1 MSLNQLFAVL
11 RARWVA
17 ALAVLLATVLGTLV
31 VSLLLEKQYEA
42 TASVVLDV
50 KPDPLSALAFGGMSA
65 PNYLATQVD
74 IIQSDRVAQRVVRNA
89 KLTEIPAVREGWQ
102 RATGGQ
108 GAIETWLVGNFK
120 KALDVRP
127 SRESNVIAVSYRA
140 NDPAFAAGMAN
151 EFVRAYI
158 ETSLELRVEP
168 ARQYNAFFETRM
180 KESRAVLEK
189 AQSALSDFQRA
200 KGIVATDERFD
211 IENSRLAELSS
222 QLVALQALSG
232 ESNSREAQ
240 AKGASGDKLQEVFNN
255 PVVAGLRGD
264 VARVEAKL
272 QELRARLGEKH
283 PQVVEMQASLAE
295 LRVRLEA
302 EVKRTTSGVSVTS
315 SINRQ
320 REAQVRADL
329 QTQRAKVLQMKEV
342 RDEGMVLVRDVENA
356 QRAYDA
362 VFARLNQTSLESQAT
377 QSNVNLLNAAVAP
390 LEHASPRVALN
401 LFLAL
406 LIGLM
411 LALGTVM
418 VLEMMDRHVRVSDD
432 LTLALD
438 VPVLGEMCGSQGSKA
453 NTRLL
458 GLRKLPQLA
467 KA

>member
-11 RARWVA
+11 RARWIA
-17 ALAVLLATVLGTLV
+17 ALAVLLTTVFGTLA

-89 KLTEIPAVREGWQ
+89 RVTEVPAVREGWQ
-102 RATGGQ
+102 RATGGK
-108 GAIETWLVGNFK
+108 GSIETWLVENFK
-120 KALDVRP
+120 KSLDVRP
-127 SRESNVIAVSYRA
+127 SRESNVIAVTYRA
-140 NDPAFAAGMAN
+140 NEPGFAAGMAN
-151 EFVRAYI
+151 EFVKAYI

-168 ARQYNAFFETRM
+168 ARQYSAFFETRM
-180 KESRAVLEK
+180 KESRAELER
-189 AQSALSDFQRA
+189 AQATLSEFQRA

-211 IENSRLAELSS
+211 IENSRLSELST

-240 AKGASGDKLQEVFNN
+240 AKGASADKLQEVFNN

-264 VARVEAKL
+264 VARIEAKL

-283 PQVVEMQASLAE
+283 PQVTEMKASLEE
-295 LRVRLEA
+295 LRSRMDA
-302 EVKRTTSGVSVTS
+302 EIKRTTGGVSVTG

-329 QTQRAKVLQMKEV
+329 NQQRAKVLQMKQV

-377 QSNVNLLNAAVAP
+377 QSNVNLLNSAVPP

-401 LFLAL
+401 LFLSL

-432 LTLALD
+432 ISLALD
-438 VPVLGEMCGSQGSKA
+438 VPVLGEMCGTQGSKKTA
-453 NTRLL
+453 QLAA
-458 GLRKLPQLA
+458 RKLPQLA